1 MKKLKIR
8 QRLIV
13 AFLIVSFLA
22 LLAGVVGIISASQ
35 LNSNVVHMYE
45 EPVVAI
51 NAISDVRGE
60 FNRMRIYL
68 NQMELTAAAD
78 IPAKIEQIEACNTNI
93 ENAVLR
99 YESTITDM
107 AAEMHYQTFK
117 ELYPQYYS
125 LAHQIEEVAATGSMS
140 QVAGMLATNAE
151 TAENITAELKA
162 CAEYNIGIAQESLTS
177 ANSLY
182 STLIIILIAVSA
194 AAFAVGLFFAF
205 YISRGIVEPLHLM
218 MAVLQQ
224 AGEEGNLHFSE
235 QTKNAC
241 AAAGKG
247 HDAIAQSM
255 AAFVRMMN
263 KFVHYGELLVKV
275 SHKDLSIAVDTLGP
289 DDTMG
294 NAIKDVVDN
303 LNEVFIEI
311 NGAAAQVSSG
321 SNEIASAAQAL
332 ATGAAEQ
339 TASTSE
345 LSTSVAE
352 IAASI
357 REASASAREAATR
370 ADSVMS
376 EAQTGSTQ
384 MQTMMQAV
392 ADINSASQ
400 NISKVIKVIDDI
412 AFQTNILALNAAVEA
427 ARAGQHGKGFAVVAE
442 EVRNL
447 AAKSAEAAKD
457 TGTMIADSIAKA
469 EQGVD
474 IASKSSESLQKIVQG
489 ISESSRLSMEIS
501 HSVEQEAHSIQEIN
515 VGLDQVVQVVHQN
528 SATSEQS
535 AAASEELSSQSTLLH
550 DLIVTF
556 KLRGGAANFSS
567 GEAYPAYPAYPAQSG
582 FSLNRSSG
590 SSDKY

>member
-1 MKKLKIR
+1 MKKMKIR

-13 AFLIVSFLA
+13 AFLIVSLLA
-22 LLAGVVGIISASQ
+22 LLAGVVGIVSAAQ
-35 LNSNVVHMYE
+35 LDSNVVHMYE
-45 EPVVAI
+45 EPVTAI
-51 NAISDVRGE
+51 NAISGVRGE

-68 NQMELTAAAD
+68 NQLELTDPAD
-78 IPAKIEQIEACNTNI
+78 IPEKIELIEACNEHI
-93 ENAVLR
+93 EESVLT
-99 YESTITDM
+99 YEGTITDM
-107 AAEMHYQTFK
+107 DAETHYKNFK
-117 ELYPQYYS
+117 ELYPQYYA
-125 LAHQIEEVAATGSMS
+125 LAQEIEEIALTGDMS
-140 QVAGMLATNAE
+140 QVSDMLATNAA
-151 TAENITAELKA
+151 TAEKVTEELKA
-162 CAEYNIGIAQESLTS
+162 CAEYNIGIAEESLAE

-182 STLIIILIAVSA
+182 SMLIIILIAVSV
-194 AAFAVGLFFAF
+194 AAFGVGLFFAM
-205 YISRGIVEPLHLM
+205 YISKGIVDPLHLM

-224 AGEEGNLHFSE
+224 AGERGNLHFDA
-235 QTKNAC
+235 QTKNAV
-241 AAAGKG
+241 AAAGIG
-247 HDAIAQSM
+247 VDAIAQSM
-255 AAFVRMMN
+255 AAFSRMMN
-263 KFVHYGELLVKV
+263 KFVYYGEQLVKV
-275 SHKDLSIAVDTLGP
+275 SQRDLSIAVDILGP
-289 DDTMG
+289 EDTMG
-294 NAIKDVVDN
+294 NAIKDVVDS
-303 LNEVFIEI
+303 LNEIFSEI
-311 NGAAAQVSSG
+311 NSAAAQVSSG

-352 IAASI
+352 ISASI
-357 REASASAREAATR
+357 REASASAREAAIR

-457 TGTMIADSIAKA
+457 TGTMIADSISKA

-474 IASKSSESLQKIVQG
+474 IASKTSESLQKIVEG

-501 HSVEQEAHSIQEIN
+501 HSVEQEAHSIMEIN
-515 VGLDQVVQVVHQN
+515 TGLDEVVQVVHQN
-528 SATSEQS
+528 SATAEES

-550 DLIVTF
+550 DLIITF
-556 KLRGGAANFSS
+556 KLRNQTANISSAGDAYAAH
-567 GEAYPAYPAYPAQSG
+567 PAQSG
-582 FSLNRSSG
+582 FSLGRSSA
-590 SSDKY
+590 DKY

>member
-1 MKKLKIR
+1 MKKMKIR

-13 AFLIVSFLA
+13 AFLIVSCLA
-22 LLAGVVGIISASQ
+22 LLAGVVGIISAAQ

-45 EPVVAI
+45 EPVIAI
-51 NAISDVRGE
+51 NAISGVRGE

-68 NQMELTAAAD
+68 NQLELTDPAD
-78 IPAKIEQIEACNTNI
+78 IPAKIEQIEACNDHI
-93 ENAVLR
+93 EESILV

-107 AAEMHYQTFK
+107 DAETHYKAFK
-117 ELYPQYYS
+117 ELYPQYFA
-125 LAHQIEEVAATGSMS
+125 LAHEIEEMASSGNMSEISETLAAN
-140 QVAGMLATNAE
+140 VN
-151 TAENITAELKA
+151 TAEDITAELKA
-162 CAEYNIGIAQESLTS
+162 CADYNIEIAQESLNE

-182 STLIIILIAVSA
+182 SMLIIILIAVSL
-194 AAFAVGLFFAF
+194 AAFGVGIFFAL
-205 YISRGIVEPLHLM
+205 YISKGIVDPLHLM

-224 AGEEGNLHFSE
+224 AGGEGNLHFSP
-235 QTKNAC
+235 QTRNAV

-247 HDAIAQSM
+247 VDAISQSM
-255 AAFVRMMN
+255 AAFAGMMD
-263 KFVHYGELLVKV
+263 KFVYYGEQLVKV
-275 SHKDLSIAVDTLGP
+275 SQRDLSISVDILGP

-294 NAIKDVVDN
+294 NAIKDVVDS
-303 LNEVFIEI
+303 LNEIFTEI

-352 IAASI
+352 ISASI
-357 REASASAREAATR
+357 REASVSAREAATR
-370 ADSVMS
+370 ADSVMA

-392 ADINSASQ
+392 ADINAASQ

-457 TGTMIADSIAKA
+457 TGTMIADSISKA

-474 IASKSSESLQKIVQG
+474 IAGKTSESLQKIVEG

-501 HSVEQEAHSIQEIN
+501 HSVEQEAHSIMQIN
-515 VGLDQVVQVVHQN
+515 TGLDQVVQVVHQN
-528 SATSEQS
+528 SATAEQS

-550 DLIVTF
+550 DLIITF
-556 KLRGGAANFSS
+556 KLRGQTVNLSSAGDAYAAR
-567 GEAYPAYPAYPAQSG
+567 PAQSG
-582 FSLNRSSG
+582 FSLGRSSA
-590 SSDKY
+590 DKY

>member
-1 MKKLKIR
+1 MKNLKIR

-13 AFLIVSFLA
+13 SFLIVSCLA
-22 LLAGVVGIISASQ
+22 LLAGVVGIVSAYQ
-35 LNSNVVHMYE
+35 LDSNVVHMYE

-51 NAISDVRGE
+51 NAISNVRGE

-68 NQMELTAAAD
+68 NQLELTDAAD
-78 IPAKIEQIEACNTNI
+78 IPTKIEQIEACNDHI
-93 ENAVLR
+93 EESVLV

-107 AAEMHYQTFK
+107 AAETHYQAFK

-125 LAHQIEEVAATGSMS
+125 LAHEIEEMASSGNLSEISET
-140 QVAGMLATNAE
+140 LATNAE
-151 TAENITAELKA
+151 TAEKVTEELKA
-162 CAEYNIGIAQESLTS
+162 CAEYNIAIAEENLNE

-182 STLIIILIAVSA
+182 SVLIVILIAVSVV
-194 AAFAVGLFFAF
+194 AFAVGLFFAM
-205 YISRGIVEPLHLM
+205 YISNGIVTPLHLM

-224 AGEEGNLHFSE
+224 AGEQGNLNFST
-235 QTKNAC
+235 QTRNAV

-247 HDAIAQSM
+247 RDAIAQSM
-255 AAFVRMMN
+255 TAFARMMD

-275 SHKDLSIAVDTLGP
+275 SQKDLSITVDTLGP

-294 NAIKDVVDN
+294 NAIKSVVDN

-357 REASASAREAATR
+357 REASVSAREAATR

-376 EAQTGSTQ
+376 EAQNGSTQ

-392 ADINSASQ
+392 ADINAASQ

-474 IASKSSESLQKIVQG
+474 IASKTSESLQKIVQG

-501 HSVEQEAHSIQEIN
+501 HSVEQEAHSIQQIN
-515 VGLDQVVQVVHQN
+515 TGLDQVVQVVHQN

-556 KLRGGAANFSS
+556 KLRGGSANSS
-567 GEAYPAYPAYPAQSG
+567 SYTEEAYPAYPAQSG
-582 FSLNRSSG
+582 FSLGRSS
-590 SSDKY
+590 SSADKY